1 MPQASRGRVP
11 EPVDQPGPAQAAWWR
26 REGALDRF
34 LVDLLCSEAQ
44 VLRPGGPLPPAADF
58 RPDAV
63 LGEAGLGFDSLECLA
78 LAAACLV
85 FGAAQVLI
93 STFISPILGS
103 IAVAVLAAL
112 VLRVSPK
119 GFSRA

>member
-1 MPQASRGRVP
+1 MSRSLRAR
-11 EPVDQPGPAQAAWWR
+11 Q
-26 REGALDRF
+26 
-34 LVDLLCSEAQ
+34 LVLLA
-44 VLRPGGPLPPAADF
+44 P
-58 RPDAV
+58 
-63 LGEAGLGFDSLECLA
+63 LA

-85 FGAAQVLI
+85 FGGAQVLI
-93 STFISPILGS
+93 STFVSPILGS